1 MFVAQVTYN
10 FKFCINLQW
19 LTKSKIQM
27 FKTTARITEE
37 GSKEKLIINKKL
49 WKTCEKNQVPYENRL
64 WILHEPISVHKS
76 KF

>member
-19 LTKSKIQM
+19 LTKRKIQM

-37 GSKEKLIINKKL
+37 GSKEKLIINKNL
-49 WKTCEKNQVPYENRL
+49 
-64 WILHEPISVHKS
+64 
-76 KF
+76 